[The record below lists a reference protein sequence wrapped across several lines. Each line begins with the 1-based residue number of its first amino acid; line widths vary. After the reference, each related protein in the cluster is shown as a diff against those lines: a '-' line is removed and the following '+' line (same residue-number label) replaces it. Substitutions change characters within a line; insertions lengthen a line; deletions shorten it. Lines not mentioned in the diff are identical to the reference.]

1 MQLMSSVDVLSH
13 VCGQKADTSSN
24 YCDNIQPYDETFQF
38 LSSATQFLDFFW
50 KLPQIKTYK
59 LCNVVWQHTEGMAG
73 CITWVLLEI
82 YLAVQL

>member
-1 MQLMSSVDVLSH
+1 MTRDVSVFV
-13 VCGQKADTSSN
+13 
-24 YCDNIQPYDETFQF
+24 
-38 LSSATQFLDFFW
+38 ATQFLDFFW

-82 YLAVQL
+82 YLTVQL

>member
-1 MQLMSSVDVLSH
+1 MSYRTCAGKRQTLRATIVIIFSHMTRDVSVFV
-13 VCGQKADTSSN
+13 
-24 YCDNIQPYDETFQF
+24 
-38 LSSATQFLDFFW
+38 ATQFLDFFW

-82 YLAVQL
+82 YLTVQL